1 MSRSTKVSELKAM
14 TLRHIKVDAVLEYLM
29 IFGFTKIWK
38 LSFLQVFFFYFVNI
52 LHSVITE
59 HFINFFTFWKTLNRD
74 RSHTM
79 ISLTLIYFFIYFD
92 FSRNF
97 DFLIN
102 ICCLLKNEALST
114 NDYFSCFYLSPQI
127 VISCKKSDKTTTKC
141 CFINCK

>member
-1 MSRSTKVSELKAM
+1 M

-38 LSFLQVFFFYFVNI
+38 LSFLQVFFYFVNI

-114 NDYFSCFYLSPQI
+114 NDYFYCLNIIISLTKLLSVVKRVIKPRQNVVLSI
-127 VISCKKSDKTTTKC
+127 VNKKCIKER
-141 CFINCK
+141 

>member
-1 MSRSTKVSELKAM
+1 M

-79 ISLTLIYFFIYFD
+79 ISLTLIYFSIYFD

-114 NDYFSCFYLSPQI
+114 NDYFYCLNIIISLTKLLSVVKRVIKPRQNVVLSI
-127 VISCKKSDKTTTKC
+127 VNKKCIKER
-141 CFINCK
+141 